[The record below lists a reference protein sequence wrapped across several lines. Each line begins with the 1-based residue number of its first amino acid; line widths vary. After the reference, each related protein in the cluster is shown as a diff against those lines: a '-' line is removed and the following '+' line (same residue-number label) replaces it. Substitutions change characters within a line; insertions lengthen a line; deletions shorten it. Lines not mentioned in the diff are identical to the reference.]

1 MNCKYPFK
9 PLKKIR
15 LYEEVADQ
23 IKKSIFDGFLK
34 PGEALPSE
42 RELTQLFSVGR
53 PTVREALRTLNVLGL
68 IENNPIKKG
77 FIVRKADI
85 TQYMET
91 LRNEIVWLIHADR
104 KTLEDLW
111 EVRKF
116 IELGVSHAAA
126 KNASDSDLDELD
138 RIIEKMKTV
147 IGDFDAY
154 FPLAS
159 DFHKKLAL
167 ISGNKIFYI
176 IWSMIYGILLKG
188 YTPILMEFFPD
199 GPGRLYDVNKLLV
212 DAIRS
217 RDPDKID
224 VAMEIHSN
232 AEDIFQHN
240 LKKGEE
246 K

>member
-1 MNCKYPFK
+1 MNSTYPFK

-23 IKKSIFDGFLK
+23 IKKSIFDGYMK
-34 PGEALPSE
+34 PGDSLPSE
-42 RELTQLFSVGR
+42 RELSRMFSVGR

-68 IENNPIKKG
+68 IETNPNQRG
-77 FIVRKADI
+77 YIVREADI

-91 LRNEIVWLIHADR
+91 LREQLVWLIHADK
-104 KTLEDLW
+104 KTLGDLW

-126 KNASDSDLDELD
+126 CNATDLDLD
-138 RIIEKMKTV
+138 DLDLMIAEMKIAV
-147 IGDFDAY
+147 DDFDAY
-154 FPLAS
+154 FPIAT

-176 IWSMIYGILLKG
+176 IWSMIHDIVLKG
-188 YTPILMEFFPD
+188 YTPILKDLFPE
-199 GPGRLYDVNKLLV
+199 GPVRLYGVNKLLV

-217 RDPDKID
+217 KDPDKID
-224 VAMEIHSN
+224 EAMEIHSK
-232 AEDIFQHN
+232 AEDVFQPN
-240 LKKGEE
+240 PENEEE